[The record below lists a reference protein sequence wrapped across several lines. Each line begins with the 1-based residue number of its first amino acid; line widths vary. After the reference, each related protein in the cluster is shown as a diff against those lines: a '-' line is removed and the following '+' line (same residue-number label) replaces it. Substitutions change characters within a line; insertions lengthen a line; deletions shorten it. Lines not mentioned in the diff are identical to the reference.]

1 MRKKQTIGSIMLLMT
16 SIIWGCAFVAQKVGM
31 DYIGPFSFCGFR
43 FLFSASFLMSAVEN
57 LFLFFCSYYVPFFVF
72 IKNYLCFKWKN

>member
-31 DYIGPFSFCGFR
+31 DYHW
-43 FLFSASFLMSAVEN
+43 
-57 LFLFFCSYYVPFFVF
+57 PFFLLW
-72 IKNYLCFKWKN
+72 I

>member
-43 FLFSASFLMSAVEN
+43 FLFSASFLIIITI
-57 LFLFFCSYYVPFFVF
+57 CRDF
-72 IKNYLCFKWKN
+72 IFYKNYLCFKWKNKNERKFF